1 MHPEGV
7 GRRILFISLDLGEGS
22 GEGREQKIG
31 RQSKAG
37 GFMDG
42 PFEVLGGALG
52 ASKSALKSIPK
63 SNHFLDPFL
72 MDSAAHLGSILGP
85 HLGLIWT
92 KIRQKSNF
100 EMYQK

>member
-1 MHPEGV
+1 MTGSALRRWTLHPEGV

-52 ASKSALKSIPK
+52 GFQGSWNGFSSPFGVHFGASY
-63 SNHFLDPFL
+63 
-72 MDSAAHLGSILGP
+72 GP
-85 HLGLIWT
+85 HLDQNPS
-92 KIRQKSNF
+92 KI
-100 EMYQK
+100 EL